1 MTNSENSFSLEIDE
15 ILDSVPLE
23 VFLDKD
29 FIQELKDMFNEKGDL
44 EYE

>member
-1 MTNSENSFSLEIDE
+1 MEIDE

-29 FIQELKDMFNEKGDL
+29 FIQELKQMFE
-44 EYE
+44 